1 MKINKDSRQVVF
13 QALEERGKLSV
24 LDVTRLI
31 GVSEATARRLFSR
44 LEDEGQVIRTFG
56 GIQAKRPENSPYSFN
71 ISAATHTREK
81 TAIGARAALEVGAGD
96 HIFLDSGTT
105 VLAMA
110 QVLARRLEHD
120 PIPGLKIVTNSLIL
134 TDILSPL
141 AKLVLIGGE
150 IRPERR
156 DTAGFVA
163 EETMKRLHVR
173 KAFLSCDAV
182 NLDGGMM
189 TTDDRTARMN
199 EIVIR
204 NAADVYI
211 LADSSK
217 FGETSFISYGG
228 LDLVDTFI
236 VDRGLRV
243 EAIELLAA
251 RVKRLVVTED

>member
-1 MKINKDSRQVVF
+1 MKINKDTKRVVF
-13 QALEERGKLSV
+13 QALEERGKLTV
-24 LDVTRLI
+24 LDVTQLI
-31 GVSEATARRLFSR
+31 GVSEATARRLFAK

-56 GIQAKRPENSPYSFN
+56 GIQAKRPENSAYSFN
-71 ISAATHTREK
+71 VSAATHTKEK
-81 TAIGARAALEVGAGD
+81 AAIGARAALEVAAGD

-105 VLAMA
+105 VYAMA
-110 QVLARRLEHD
+110 QVLARRLEQEQV
-120 PIPGLKIVTNSLIL
+120 PGLKIVTNSLIL

-141 AKLVLIGGE
+141 CKVVLIGGD

-173 KAFLSCDAV
+173 KAFLGCDAV
-182 NLDGGMM
+182 NLEGGMM

-211 LADSSK
+211 LADAAK
-217 FGETSFISYGG
+217 FGQTSFISYGS
-228 LDLVDTFI
+228 LDLVDTYI
-236 VDRGLRV
+236 VDSALPPG
-243 EAIELLAA
+243 AAELLAG
-251 RVKRLVVTED
+251 RVKRLLVTQD